1 MVLVNTC
8 KDSLKHSCINVLN
21 LNNKK
26 ELMLSEKYL
35 KELENYLKSGNLEE
49 DFEYSSEERRVE
61 ILDYLERLMDL
72 AEIADETATRII
84 FKNTG
89 LGQMFESSAQK

>member
-1 MVLVNTC
+1 MTVEHSAQDIIRTI
-8 KDSLKHSCINVLN
+8 KDDLKI
-21 LNNKK
+21 
-26 ELMLSEKYL
+26 MLSEKYL
-35 KELENYLKSGNLEE
+35 SELEDYIKSGNLEE

-84 FKNTG
+84 FKKTG